1 MDVDESQEA
10 NVKGNQAA
18 NDVRKTLPRASYR
31 KEPYMDDSC
40 KLSVRGLTRWTEDS
54 HSEGSERA
62 RARPHGNRPTIDE
75 MVVV

>member
-40 KLSVRGLTRWTEDS
+40 KLSVRGLAYDS
-54 HSEGSERA
+54 LLLFLLGGLGEGAS
-62 RARPHGNRPTIDE
+62 
-75 MVVV
+75 